1 MNPWS
6 VEAGDEG
13 VDYGKLIDTFGSTEI
28 GPVVVRCVVNVL
40 ETDRTL

>member
-13 VDYGKLIDTFGSTEI
+13 VDYAKLIDTFGSTKI
-28 GPVVVRCVVNVL
+28 DQVVVRCVVNVL